1 MLLEIVKYVPVYLGS
16 MLKFIAGPTAGMAMG
31 LSLAETVLFT
41 TLGMMTSVV
50 VFTMFGNSIRNWY
63 LKKYPKANRKIFT
76 KKNRRFI
83 TLWKKYGVIGVS
95 VLTPVLFS
103 PIGGTLLITY
113 VGAPKKQ
120 VYFYMLLSS
129 IFWSIVLT
137 TAIKIIFT

>member
-50 VFTMFGNSIRNWY
+50 VFTMFGSSIRNWY
-63 LKKYPKANRKIFT
+63 LKKYPNANRKIFT